1 MSVEI
6 IRTVRELRARTGEWR
21 RAGETIA
28 LIPTMGALHEGHLS
42 LAREGLK
49 QSNHAVLSIFV
60 NPQQFSP
67 NEDFDSY
74 PRTFEDDVAKF
85 ESVGG
90 NLIWAPTPDEMYRPG
105 FATHVQPGGAAEGLE
120 TDFRPHFFRGVA
132 TVCCKLFTQTQP
144 DIALF
149 GEKDYQQLRVVTQ
162 MVRDLDLPLKVV
174 GCPTIREADGLAM
187 SSRNAYL
194 SSDERKTATRLYDV
208 ISKVAADVGAGRAAH
223 ASCREAAE
231 ALRSAGFGQI
241 DYVVVRDSETLGDI
255 TQPLARPA
263 RVLAAA
269 WLGKTRLI
277 DNLACLPR

>member
-223 ASCREAAE
+223 ASCKEAAQ

-263 RVLAAA
+263 RVLAAG